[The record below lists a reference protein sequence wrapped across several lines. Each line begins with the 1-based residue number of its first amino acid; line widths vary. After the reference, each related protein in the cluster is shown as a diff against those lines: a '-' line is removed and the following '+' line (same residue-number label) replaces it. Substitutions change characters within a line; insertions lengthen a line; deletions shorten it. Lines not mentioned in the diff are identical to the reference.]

1 MRATQLLLEADLGN
15 KIKSDPKTLK
25 LLNLAWRHDSTVP
38 RKIRTQLGPNPSPE
52 TVADFWGTE
61 VDRLLAGSD
70 DNWTSDL
77 SREGK
82 FDGWLIRLYISGAID
97 WEDLTGEAVD
107 RLNKYNVLRNR
118 NILQPMETDLNRFRD
133 LNHLNRTLD
142 KYGREIEKLI
152 TAARV
157 EKAKRNAQS
166 LTLIDND
173 RYHVSV
179 PLNYGACYVF
189 NHQTGHQST
198 FCTGSST
205 GMEWFGE
212 YSNDGP
218 LINVLD
224 KKRAHTVNGKWQIH
238 APSKQINNS
247 DQTINSDNKFSG
259 IFPGLMSEIQKA
271 LLAHARELNA
281 GSQDIVKGGWN
292 ISRAIEQLKRAFPKS
307 TASVPRDQQPET
319 PAAT

>member
-1 MRATQLLLEADLGN
+1 MRATQLLLEADLPT

-25 LLNLAWRHDSTVP
+25 LLNLAWRHDPTVP
-38 RKIRTQLGPNPSPE
+38 RNVRTQMGPRPSPE
-52 TVADFWGTE
+52 TVADFWGQE
-61 VDRLLAGSD
+61 VDRLLSGTD

-77 SREGK
+77 SSEGK
-82 FDGWLIRLYISGAID
+82 FDSWLIRLYISGAID

-107 RLNKYNVLRNR
+107 RLNKFNVLRNR

-133 LNHLNRTLD
+133 LDHLNRTLD
-142 KYGREIEKLI
+142 KYGREIERLI

-157 EKAKRNAQS
+157 EKAKRTAQS

-173 RYHVSV
+173 QYHVSV

-205 GMEWFGE
+205 GMDWFAE

-218 LINVLD
+218 LIDVLD
-224 KKRAHTVNGKWQIH
+224 KKNANHPNGKWQIH

-247 DQTINSDNKFSG
+247 NQTVNSDKKFAQL
-259 IFPGLMSEIQKA
+259 FPGLMSEIQEA
-271 LLAHARELNA
+271 LLAHASELNA
-281 GSQDIVKGGWN
+281 ASQNIVKGGWN
-292 ISRAIEQLKRAFPKS
+292 ISRAVEQLKKAFPQS
-307 TASVPRDQQPET
+307 TTGVLKT
-319 PAAT
+319 PAPRRRAVG

>member
-1 MRATQLLLEADLGN
+1 MRAQHFIFEANLPG

-25 LLNLAWRHDSTVP
+25 LINLAWRHDPTVP
-38 RKIRTQLGPNPSPE
+38 RPIRAKLGPNPSPE
-52 TVADFWGTE
+52 TVADFWGQE
-61 VDRLLAGSD
+61 VDKLLSGSD
-70 DNWTSDL
+70 DDWTSDL
-77 SREGK
+77 SSDGK
-82 FDGWLIRLYISGAID
+82 FDSWLIKQYTNGNID

-142 KYGREIEKLI
+142 KYGREIERLI

-157 EKAKRNAQS
+157 EKVKRNAKS
-166 LTLIDND
+166 ITLIDNE

-205 GMEWFGE
+205 GMGWFGE

-224 KKRAHTVNGKWQIH
+224 KKNANSPNGKWQIH

-247 DQTINSDNKFSG
+247 NQTINSDKKFAEL
-259 IFPGLMSEIQKA
+259 FPGLMSEIQQA
-271 LLAHARELNA
+271 LLAHASELNA
-281 GSQDIVKGGWN
+281 ASQNIVKGGWN
-292 ISRAIEQLKRAFPKS
+292 ISRAVDQLKKVFPQS
-307 TASVPRDQQPET
+307 TTGVPKT
-319 PAAT
+319 PAPRRRAAG